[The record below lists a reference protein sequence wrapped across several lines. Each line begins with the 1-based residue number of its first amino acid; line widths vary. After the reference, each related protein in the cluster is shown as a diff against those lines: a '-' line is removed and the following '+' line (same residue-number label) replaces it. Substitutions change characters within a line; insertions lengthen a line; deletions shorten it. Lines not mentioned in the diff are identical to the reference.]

1 MISLTKKIILLLALI
16 LLTATTNVE
25 AAEEENNLPFDILA
39 EAYSADENEAI
50 AFIKTKP
57 SGEYAFLAAAKDL
70 GPVGIV
76 PYSREMYN
84 FYLDKNEQGNYSPVI
99 FAMLIPQAER
109 GQLDDELGEWD
120 DNLHVIPVYAIFDVK
135 DGQVICE
142 KPFYSASELKASHYQ
157 AKIQNPA
164 HERLIEIFLTNLP
177 RLHEVID
184 SNNISLP

>member
-1 MISLTKKIILLLALI
+1 MSLAKKIILLLALI
-16 LLTATTNVE
+16 LMTMTNVE
-25 AAEEENNLPFDILA
+25 AAEEENNSPFDILA

-57 SGEYAFLAAAKDL
+57 SGEYAFLAAAKGLDPA
-70 GPVGIV
+70 GVV
-76 PYSREMYN
+76 PYSREIYN
-84 FYLDKNEQGNYSPVI
+84 FYLNKDQSGGYPPVI

-120 DNLHVIPVYAIFDVK
+120 ENLHIIPVYAIFDVK

-177 RLHEVID
+177 RLHEVIE

>member
-1 MISLTKKIILLLALI
+1 MSLAKKILLLLALI

-25 AAEEENNLPFDILA
+25 AAEEKNNLPFDVLA

-57 SGEYAFLAAAKDL
+57 SGEYAFLAAAKGL
-70 GPVGIV
+70 EPVGIV

-84 FYLDKNEQGNYSPVI
+84 FYLGKNEQGNYSPVI
-99 FAMLIPQAER
+99 FVMLIPQAER
-109 GQLDDELGEWD
+109 GQLDEELGDWD
-120 DNLHVIPVYAIFDVK
+120 ETLHIIPVYAIFDVK
-135 DGQVICE
+135 DGQIICE
-142 KPFYSASELKASHYQ
+142 KPFYSASGLKATHYQ

-164 HERLIEIFLTNLP
+164 HERLVEIFLTNLP

>member
-1 MISLTKKIILLLALI
+1 MSLSKKIFLLLALI
-16 LLTATTNVE
+16 LMTMTSVE
-25 AAEEENNLPFDILA
+25 AAEEENNLPFEVLA

-109 GQLDDELGEWD
+109 GQLDEELGDWD
-120 DNLHVIPVYAIFDVK
+120 ETLHIIPVYAIFDVK

-164 HERLIEIFLTNLP
+164 HERLIEVFLTNLP

>member
-1 MISLTKKIILLLALI
+1 MSLAKKIFLLLALI

-39 EAYSADENEAI
+39 RAYSADENEAI
-50 AFIKTKP
+50 GLIKTKP
-57 SGEYAFLAAAKDL
+57 SGEYAFLAAAKGL
-70 GPVGIV
+70 EPAGII
-76 PYSREMYN
+76 PYSRDVYN
-84 FYLDKNEQGNYSPVI
+84 FYLNKDQSGGYSPII

-109 GQLDDELGEWD
+109 GQLDEELGDWD
-120 DNLHVIPVYAIFDVK
+120 ENLHIIPVYAIFDVK

-157 AKIQNPA
+157 AKIQNPT

-177 RLHEVID
+177 RLHEVIE
-184 SNNISLP
+184 SKNISLP